1 MKTREDKRTAIFEK
15 MNEISSLEDMRREL
29 DERLFNEEG
38 HYNYEVLEQFLEMN
52 KKINYAKA
60 AVVRM
65 IKRLMNDIYGNWTW
79 SEKVDYLEAVKE
91 FRKFAN

>member
-15 MNEISSLEDMRREL
+15 MNEVSSLKDIRNEL
-29 DERLFNEEG
+29 DEKLFDEEG
-38 HYNYEVLEQFLEMN
+38 HCNYEVLEQLLEMN

-60 AVVRM
+60 GVVRM

>member
-1 MKTREDKRTAIFEK
+1 MKTREDRTAIFEK

-38 HYNYEVLEQFLEMN
+38 HYNFEVLDQFLEMN
-52 KKINYAKA
+52 KKINYAKG
-60 AVVRM
+60 AVIRM
-65 IKRLMNDIYGNWTW
+65 IKRLMDDIYENWTW

-91 FRKFAN
+91 FRRFAN

>member
-38 HYNYEVLEQFLEMN
+38 HYNFEVLDQFLEMN
-52 KKINYAKA
+52 KKINYAKG
-60 AVVRM
+60 AVIRM
-65 IKRLMNDIYGNWTW
+65 IKRLMDDIYENWTW

-91 FRKFAN
+91 FRRFAN

>member
-15 MNEISSLEDMRREL
+15 MNEVSSLKDIRNEL
-29 DERLFNEEG
+29 DEKLFDEEG
-38 HYNYEVLEQFLEMN
+38 HYNFEVLDQLLEMN
-52 KKINYAKA
+52 KKINYAKG
-60 AVVRM
+60 AVIRM

>member
-1 MKTREDKRTAIFEK
+1 
-15 MNEISSLEDMRREL
+15 MNEISSLKEIRSEL

-38 HYNYEVLEQFLEMN
+38 CYNYEVLEQILEMN

>member
-15 MNEISSLEDMRREL
+15 MNEVSSLKDIRNEL
-29 DERLFNEEG
+29 DEKLFDEEG
-38 HYNYEVLEQFLEMN
+38 YYNYEVLEQFLEMN

-60 AVVRM
+60 AVIRM

>member
-15 MNEISSLEDMRREL
+15 MNEVSSLKDIRNEL
-29 DERLFNEEG
+29 DEKLFDEEG
-38 HYNYEVLEQFLEMN
+38 HCNYEVLEQFLEMN

>member
-15 MNEISSLEDMRREL
+15 MNEVSFLKDIRNEL
-29 DERLFNEEG
+29 DEKLFDEEG

>member
-1 MKTREDKRTAIFEK
+1 MDEK
-15 MNEISSLEDMRREL
+15 
-29 DERLFNEEG
+29 LFDEEG

>member
-1 MKTREDKRTAIFEK
+1 MKKREDKRTAIFEK

-38 HYNYEVLEQFLEMN
+38 HYNFEVLDQFLEMN
-52 KKINYAKA
+52 KKINYAKG
-60 AVVRM
+60 AVIRM
-65 IKRLMNDIYGNWTW
+65 IKRLMDDIYENWTW

-91 FRKFAN
+91 FRRFAN

>member
-15 MNEISSLEDMRREL
+15 MNEVSSLKDIRNEL
-29 DERLFNEEG
+29 DEKLFDEEG
-38 HYNYEVLEQFLEMN
+38 DYNYEVLEQFLEMN